1 MRLQSRFRNFT
12 CFCCFVVLLVRSG
25 TGLEVWNIQNKD
37 AAPAQRQFKPFFKE
51 EKPAR
56 AMCFSENFFAIGS
69 QVDGVK
75 VYNSKMELKFTIASR
90 TKPFVI
96 KFSPKETYVI
106 IYEIFTSN
114 KENSDNPNLFIY
126 ETATGQEKCSFV
138 MKRHS
143 EWEPFFAQDESF
155 FAIMVNGEVNFY
167 ENFTKSQ
174 TKLGGKIGAFSV
186 SPGKTSYLAVYLR
199 GNKGSPS
206 MARLFK
212 FPNLDNPIASKSFSQ
227 ADKVEMMWNKKG
239 TGCLIL
245 TSMDVDST
253 GVSYYGKQ
261 ALHFLATN
269 GDSYSVP
276 LSKSFNIILDSFFL
290 MTSLF

>member
-1 MRLQSRFRNFT
+1 M
-12 CFCCFVVLLVRSG
+12 RSG

-37 AAPAQRQFKPFFKE
+37 AAPAQRQFKPFFKDT
-51 EKPAR
+51 KPAR

-75 VYNSKMELKFTIASR
+75 VYNAKMELKFTLAAR
-90 TKPFVI
+90 TKPFVL
-96 KFSPKETYVI
+96 KFSSKETYLIV
-106 IYEIFTSN
+106 YEIFTSN
-114 KENSDNPNLFIY
+114 KENSDTPNLFIY
-126 ETATGQEKCSFV
+126 ETASGQEKSSFV

-155 FAIMVNGEVNFY
+155 FAIMINGEVNFY
-167 ENFTKSQ
+167 ENFTQSQ
-174 TKLGGKIGAFSV
+174 QKISGKIGAFSV
-186 SPGKTSYLAVYLR
+186 SPGKTSYIAVYLR

-212 FPNLDNPIASKSFSQ
+212 FPDLVNPVASKSFAQ

-276 LSKSFNIILDSFFL
+276 LSKILIFLCAIIF
-290 MTSLF
+290 